1 MGSLESFELRQTMP
15 PTWEGSLARLQGQ
28 CRVCGKGFAEGDSY
42 VSAVNVTDTAI
53 ERHDAC
59 DACAEE
65 FKKTAFAHWQGKI
78 TRVDGR
84 RRKQLDLGFLLDFFK
99 RLRSAGDD
107 EKHKDI
113 AYIIALVLMRKKI
126 LSQVRGE
133 RDPEHLIV
141 RFTGDPESPIHK
153 LKIPEL
159 TPDRMAAIKDDLTR
173 IFNLEEGQDV
183 ERTQVAPIGKSSAE
197 EGKDEALQKPS

>member
-1 MGSLESFELRQTMP
+1 MGSLESLELRYAMP

-42 VSAVNVTDTAI
+42 VSAVNVTETAI

-65 FKKTAFAHWQGKI
+65 FKKKAFAHWHGKI

-99 RLRSAGDD
+99 RLRAAGDD
-107 EKHKDI
+107 EKHRDI
-113 AYIIALVLMRKKI
+113 TYIIALVLMRKKI

-141 RFTGDPESPIHK
+141 RFTGDPDSPIQK

-173 IFNLEEGQDV
+173 IFNLEEGQDAD
-183 ERTQVAPIGKSSAE
+183 RTQAAPIETAPQAE
-197 EGKDEALQKPS
+197 GREPNAS